1 MPHFL
6 QYHLV
11 SLLVLFFV
19 HTRHFLV
26 GVLSLFM
33 GGNFTKILW
42 RLSAVRE
49 RSKRRASN
57 QARNRTSCCA
67 KHATVE
73 RVATPRSSPRNTEV
87 NTSLRQLVATQQ

>member
-11 SLLVLFFV
+11 SLIVLFFV

-33 GGNFTKILW
+33 GGNFTKICSFLF
-42 RLSAVRE
+42 LSNRE
-49 RSKRRASN
+49 GGS
-57 QARNRTSCCA
+57 
-67 KHATVE
+67 
-73 RVATPRSSPRNTEV
+73 
-87 NTSLRQLVATQQ
+87 